1 MKDNIFFSGED
12 VGMNII
18 PVMNID
24 PGYKLQDEQ
33 LPEVLPIL
41 PLRNAVLFPDTVIP
55 IPVRREKSIQLLNEA
70 YKSNK
75 LIGAVAQRDPKTEDP
90 LGDDLFPIGTMG
102 RIVKIIDLPNVPV
115 TAIIQGVRRFEIKSV
130 DITSPYLMA
139 TVNYLQDDLSQ
150 VSDPI

>member
-1 MKDNIFFSGED
+1 MKDPFYLAGED
-12 VGMNII
+12 MGMNFI

-24 PGYKLQDEQ
+24 TGNKLQDDQ
-33 LPEVLPIL
+33 LPNVLPIL

-90 LGDDLFPIGTMG
+90 VREDLFATGKVMG
-102 RIVKIIDLPNVPV
+102 ALEAIDVVLLDHLIMAEDDYVSMAQSKLLQSAGPNQNAAPEE
-115 TAIIQGVRRFEIKSV
+115 TPPGEGR
-130 DITSPYLMA
+130 
-139 TVNYLQDDLSQ
+139 
-150 VSDPI
+150 

>member
-24 PGYKLQDEQ
+24 PGYKLQDDQ

-55 IPVRREKSIQLLNEA
+55 IPVSYTFN
-70 YKSNK
+70 
-75 LIGAVAQRDPKTEDP
+75 
-90 LGDDLFPIGTMG
+90 G
-102 RIVKIIDLPNVPV
+102 RKGFSACSV
-115 TAIIQGVRRFEIKSV
+115 IK
-130 DITSPYLMA
+130 
-139 TVNYLQDDLSQ
+139 
-150 VSDPI
+150 